1 VLSLPSAVRIW
12 LATEPVDMRM
22 SFRGL
27 SGIVRGRLRDD
38 PLTGHLFCFLNSRR
52 TMMKLLL
59 WDPSGCWIFHRRLS
73 QGTFEL
79 PVVTDGTDRVR
90 LDAGE
95 LALIL
100 EGIDLASVTRR
111 KRHRRPRGAPAET

>member
-1 VLSLPSAVRIW
+1 VLSVPAAVRIW

-38 PLTGHLFCFLNSRR
+38 PQSGHLFCFLNARR

-59 WDPSGCWIFHRRLS
+59 CDRTGFWIFYKRLS
-73 QGTFEL
+73 GGTFEL
-79 PVVTDGTDRVR
+79 PAVEPGATRIR
-90 LDAGE
+90 LDAGD

-100 EGIDLASVTRR
+100 EGIDLATVTRR
-111 KRHRRPRGAPAET
+111 KRHYRADRQALET

>member
-1 VLSLPSAVRIW
+1 MLSIPASVRIW

-38 PLTGHLFCFLNSRR
+38 PLNGHLFCFLNARR

-59 WDPSGCWIFHRRLS
+59 CDRTGFWIFYKRLS
-73 QGTFEL
+73 GGTFQL
-79 PVVTDGTDRVR
+79 PTIEPGAVRVH
-90 LDAGE
+90 LDSGD
-95 LALIL
+95 LALLL
-100 EGIDLASVTRR
+100 EGIDLATVTRR
-111 KRHRRPRGAPAET
+111 KRHYRADPQAGET